1 MSQAFK
7 TACVQVTAGRDI
19 EANIEA
25 AAELI
30 GQAARDGAR
39 LICLPEN
46 VSMLESDQKMVPE
59 RALYEED
66 HPALPAFS
74 SLAKD
79 AGAWILVG
87 SLSIR
92 LPGESRAANRSY
104 LIDDRGRVAASYD
117 KIHLFDVDLANGE
130 TYRESNN
137 FRPGERAVLAETP
150 WGMLGMTVCYDLRF
164 PQLYRRL
171 ARAGA
176 SFLSVPAAFTRPT
189 GEAHWHTLLR
199 ARAIETGCY
208 VFAPAQC
215 GEHEGGRKTYGHSLI
230 VSPWGEILQDGGE
243 EPGYVSALIDPAE
256 VMQARQRI
264 PSLTHDRDFSL

>member
-7 TACVQVTAGRDI
+7 AACVQVTAGRDI
-19 EANIEA
+19 EANIEVA
-25 AAELI
+25 AVLI
-30 GQAARDGAR
+30 RQAAKDGAR

-66 HPALPAFS
+66 HPALTAFS

-79 AGAWILVG
+79 ARIWILVG

-92 LPGESRAANRSY
+92 LHNQPRAANRSY
-104 LIDDRGRVAASYD
+104 LIDDRGRVVASYD
-117 KIHLFDVDLANGE
+117 KIHLFDVNLANGE

-137 FRPGERAVLAETP
+137 FKPGERAVLAETP
-150 WGMLGMTVCYDLRF
+150 WGSLGMTVCYDLRF
-164 PQLYRRL
+164 PHLYRRL
-171 ARAGA
+171 AQAGA
-176 SFLSVPAAFTRPT
+176 SFLAVPAAFTRPT

-208 VFAPAQC
+208 VLAPAQC

-243 EPGYVSALIDPAE
+243 EPGYISAFIDPAE
-256 VMQARQRI
+256 VAQARQRI